1 MIKTAWSTY
10 FVILAYYFL
19 GTVGIYIINRKK
31 EELVKQEAW
40 TKLLF
45 AFIVTNIV
53 FFSIGFNTIFFR
65 ILSVIII
72 IGGFVELFKLYRKSG
87 YSHLKFFLLS
97 VLILAVLS
105 AGFFLFSL
113 KDQGLI
119 LFSFLILSVF
129 DGYSQITGQLFGK
142 KRLFPRVSPNKT
154 VEGLIGGAVIAV
166 LSALVFRNLIQEKSL
181 NAILLAA
188 VIVVFA
194 FAGDAAKSVYKRKYG
209 VKNFSNLIPGNGGF
223 LDRFDS
229 LIATGAGISVA
240 GLLLNL

>member
-1 MIKTAWSTY
+1 MMKTVWSIY
-10 FVILAYYFL
+10 FVILAYYFM
-19 GTVGIYIINRKK
+19 GTVGIYFINRKK
-31 EELVKQEAW
+31 EDMVKQEAW

-53 FFSIGFNTIFFR
+53 FFSIGFNIIFFR

-72 IGGFVELFKLYRKSG
+72 IGGFFELFKLYRLSG
-87 YSHLKFFLLS
+87 YRHLKFFLLS
-97 VLILAVLS
+97 VLILAVSS

-113 KDQGLI
+113 TDQGLI
-119 LFSFLILSVF
+119 LYSFLILSVF

-142 KRLFPRVSPNKT
+142 RKLFPKVSPHKT
-154 VEGLIGGAVIAV
+154 VEGLIGGTIIAV

-181 NAILLAA
+181 YAILLAA

-194 FAGDAAKSVYKRKYG
+194 FAGDAVKSVYKRKYG

-229 LIATGAGISVA
+229 LIATGAGITVA
-240 GLLLNL
+240 GLLFNL